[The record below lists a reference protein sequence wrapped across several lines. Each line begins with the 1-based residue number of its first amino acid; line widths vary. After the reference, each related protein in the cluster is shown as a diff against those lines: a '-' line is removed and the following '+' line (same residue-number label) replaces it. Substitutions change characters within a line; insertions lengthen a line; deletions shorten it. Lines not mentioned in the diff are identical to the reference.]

1 MIYLLTTILLILNTI
16 IATKIADKFQRKEY
30 LLLPLIFM
38 IMLDGLTIYSLIDF
52 MTVKKNLSICILVS
66 TISRVLLLLN
76 RTEKNQK
83 LKPRL

>member
-1 MIYLLTTILLILNTI
+1 MIYLLTTILLILNTV

-76 RTEKNQK
+76 RTEKSQK

>member
-1 MIYLLTTILLILNTI
+1 MIYLLTTILLILNTV

-52 MTVKKNLSICILVS
+52 ITVKKNLSICILVS
-66 TISRVLLLLN
+66 AIIRVLLLLN
-76 RTEKNQK
+76 RTEKSQK

>member
-76 RTEKNQK
+76 RTEKSQK